1 MSARPPAAP
10 PSLTGFQYI
19 RHLGSGGFADV
30 YLYEEQL
37 LRRKVAVKVLLS
49 GKLGADAI
57 SHFTNEANL
66 MAQLSNHPSIVSV
79 YSAGVSDDGR
89 PYLVMEYCSRP
100 NLQARYRAQRF
111 SQAEA
116 LRVGIQI
123 AGAIETAHRAG
134 ILHRDIKPAN
144 ILATDYGRP
153 ALTDFG
159 IAATTSSGVQTGM
172 SVPWAPPEALA
183 ADGRGD
189 ERSDV
194 YSLAATLYTLLAGRT
209 PFEVPGASNT
219 SVELMGRVQATPL
232 PPIGRQ
238 DVSASFERVLAI
250 AMAKRPAERYGSA
263 MEFARALQ
271 RVQIELGMQA
281 TTVDVV
287 EDTPEPLDEEEDGGF
302 TRIRSVVTI
311 EAQPPSGTTRPT
323 RPSPAAVPLPSQP
336 AGLIDEVGAT
346 RLRGYH
352 PEALAT
358 PEAPPVADTDLR
370 RPVPVA
376 EVSAPPRRSPLP
388 IVLAGVG
395 AIAVIG
401 LAVAVFVN
409 TGAQQGTAA
418 PTLTTTDAPVD
429 PVQPRTAPDVTEV
442 AGRLDGG
449 DAVFTW
455 TNPDEQ
461 PGDRYRW
468 RLVELA
474 AEHGWDENPLL
485 TQAELAIPA
494 LDSGATCIEV
504 KLVRAGG
511 ELSRNATRGC
521 TP

>member
-10 PSLTGFQYI
+10 PSLTGFQYL

-37 LRRKVAVKVLLS
+37 LGRKVAVKVLLS
-49 GKLGADAI
+49 GKLGADALR
-57 SHFTNEANL
+57 HFTNEANL

-111 SQAEA
+111 SEAEA
-116 LRVGIQI
+116 LRVGVQI

-144 ILATDYGRP
+144 ILSTDYGRP

-209 PFEVPGASNT
+209 PFEVPGTSNT
-219 SVELMGRVQATPL
+219 SVELMSRVHTLPL
-232 PPIGRQ
+232 PPLGRQ
-238 DVSASFERVLAI
+238 DVSASFERVLAT

-287 EDTPEPLDEEEDGGF
+287 EDVPEQLDEEEDGGF

-311 EAQPPSGTTRPT
+311 EAQPVAAPP
-323 RPSPAAVPLPSQP
+323 PAPVS
-336 AGLIDEVGAT
+336 GLIDEVGST
-346 RLRGYH
+346 QLRGYQ
-352 PEALAT
+352 PAPLAT
-358 PEAPPVADTDLR
+358 PAAPPVADTDLR
-370 RPVPVA
+370 PPAVIP
-376 EVSAPPRRSPLP
+376 EPPAPARRSPLP
-388 IVLAGVG
+388 LVLGSVAAV
-395 AIAVIG
+395 AVIG
-401 LAVAVFVN
+401 VTVAVFVN
-409 TGAQQGTAA
+409 TGAQQGTVA
-418 PTLTTTDAPVD
+418 PTVATTSDQPID
-429 PVQPRTAPDVTEV
+429 PVGNRSVPDVTDV
-442 AGRLDGG
+442 VGRIAGT
-449 DAVFTW
+449 DAVFSW
-455 TNPDEQ
+455 ANPEEQ

-468 RLVELA
+468 RLVELTT
-474 AEHGWDENPLL
+474 EHGWDENPLL
-485 TQAELAIPA
+485 TEAELAIPA
-494 LDSGATCIEV
+494 LASGQTCIEV
-504 KLVRAGG
+504 KLVRADGG
-511 ELSRNATRGC
+511 LSRNAVRGC